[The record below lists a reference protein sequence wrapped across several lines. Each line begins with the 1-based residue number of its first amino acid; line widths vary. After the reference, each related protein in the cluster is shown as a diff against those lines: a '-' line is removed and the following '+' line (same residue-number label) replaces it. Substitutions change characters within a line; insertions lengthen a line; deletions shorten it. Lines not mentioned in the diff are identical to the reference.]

1 MGKLVLVLAIFALT
15 TAFNNAASIKKAIKS
30 EDANQPL
37 YKLAAVL
44 PELEEHGAAKDTR
57 PRDRNLLR
65 TMLIDEYPDF
75 ELGEYGDEAL
85 QKFAS
90 ALEKMN
96 RVKRTHFHSEL
107 KDLLDAGKRWRGDEA
122 SLKDANGD
130 FPRAGSTNWRGDQ
143 AAMKDTAGKGN
154 WRGDQK
160 LKLETSLKDANG
172 DRPDSS
178 RHWRGD
184 QATMKDSAEKGNSR
198 GDQAFLKDAAG
209 KPRSSTLVW
218 RGDQASLKDAAG
230 KGIEENVWSG
240 DVPSNSRRWRG
251 DQASMSSL
259 SDQALTKDAMGKPR
273 HRSTYRVIR
282 DDEKNAPFPGTL
294 AWMRG
299 DHSPPL
305 LHRGDQKENPN
316 RSLRN
321 WRGDE
326 KTRKLNA
333 LFENLLE
340 VYKRDMSNR
349 KQAIPQWRGDE
360 NTEH

>member
-1 MGKLVLVLAIFALT
+1 MGKLVLVLTIFALT

-107 KDLLDAGKRWRGDEA
+107 KDLLDAGKRWRGDE
-122 SLKDANGD
+122 
-130 FPRAGSTNWRGDQ
+130 
-143 AAMKDTAGKGN
+143 
-154 WRGDQK
+154 
-160 LKLETSLKDANG
+160 TSLKDANG
-172 DRPDSS
+172 DRPGTTYSWRGDQATMEDNAEKGNWRGDQKSKSESS
-178 RHWRGD
+178 LMDANGDAPKTSVHWRGDAPSRSTNWRGD
-184 QATMKDSAEKGNSR
+184 QATMKDTAEKGN
-198 GDQAFLKDAAG
+198 
-209 KPRSSTLVW
+209 W
-218 RGDQASLKDAAG
+218 RGDETSLKDAAG
-230 KGIEENVWSG
+230 KGMK
-240 DVPSNSRRWRG
+240 PSNTVAWRG

-316 RSLRN
+316 QSLRN

-349 KQAIPQWRGDE
+349 EKAIPQWRGDE